1 MNISVFWKAYLEGS
15 VVNGCDG
22 KHLVSRCVI
31 GIVHV
36 LDKPP
41 GFIRRIELDNLY
53 ESTFQMTI
61 LTIGIISMKEKI

>member
-1 MNISVFWKAYLEGS
+1 MSDMNRFVFWEAYLEGS

-36 LDKPP
+36 LGKPQ
-41 GFIRRIELDNLY
+41 GLSEGLN
-53 ESTFQMTI
+53 
-61 LTIGIISMKEKI
+61 